1 MNKITEIIPDDMPEW
16 AKEAMAGGQ
25 LWNRVFGRIEELQ
38 ARVKFLE
45 DQCVEYKSQLRD
57 IRNAALPDPYDER
70 DISVEW
76 LRAVIN
82 RCTPPEI

>member
-45 DQCVEYKSQLRD
+45 
-57 IRNAALPDPYDER
+57 A
-70 DISVEW
+70 
-76 LRAVIN
+76 
-82 RCTPPEI
+82 EIDDCENNEDFYGHSYPTEQPK